1 MILLSFFFQIVT
13 LSHWTKEPKKWS
25 ELKLHKNRRA
35 KFVRFVYNM
44 YLCKQSERVMNALR
58 YLAIVMILGL
68 ALSVQAQ
75 DEDEDIAYSLNVA
88 ETVVLADGTTFEE
101 YLLKKVL
108 ANAKPLK
115 ERVKTLRYSV
125 TCQLEK
131 DIDLTTFPHR
141 RTITFAARL
150 AGYGQIVSALRE
162 HKHFGI
168 TMAEDVLFNNGK
180 ITTSN
185 VRMVEMKQQL
195 TQKQIA
201 SFLKHDGMMSANVY
215 DQFYKRVREKV
226 KELQKKY
233 KKKKE
238 TGMKYVGS
246 YIANNR
252 TFYIVMLDN
261 MRVHIADGCWQI
273 ARISW
278 KEDQNNMQYE
288 FKEIRPDLFLLSH
301 GNAKFFVDKK
311 KWPKGYVS
319 MSMDYSY
326 R

>member
-1 MILLSFFFQIVT
+1 
-13 LSHWTKEPKKWS
+13 
-25 ELKLHKNRRA
+25 
-35 KFVRFVYNM
+35 
-44 YLCKQSERVMNALR
+44 MNALR
-58 YLAIVMILGL
+58 YFVTVVTL
-68 ALSVQAQ
+68 ALALNVQAQ
-75 DEDEDIAYSLNVA
+75 DEDEDIAYSLNLA

-115 ERVKTLRYSV
+115 ERVKTLKYSV

-180 ITTSN
+180 IKTSN

-195 TQKQIA
+195 TEKQIA

-233 KKKKE
+233 KREKE

-246 YIANNR
+246 YTA
-252 TFYIVMLDN
+252 
-261 MRVHIADGCWQI
+261 ADGCWQI

-278 KEDQNNMQYE
+278 QEKQNNMQYE

-301 GNAKFFVDKK
+301 GNAKFFVDKE
-311 KWPKGYVS
+311 KWPKGYVL
-319 MSMDYSY
+319 MKMDYRY
-326 R
+326 H

>member
-1 MILLSFFFQIVT
+1 MSFFV
-13 LSHWTKEPKKWS
+13 
-25 ELKLHKNRRA
+25 
-35 KFVRFVYNM
+35 
-44 YLCKQSERVMNALR
+44 
-58 YLAIVMILGL
+58 LG
-68 ALSVQAQ
+68 VQAQ
-75 DEDEDIAYSLNVA
+75 EKEDIVATLNLP
-88 ETVVLADGTTFEE
+88 ETVVLADGMTFEE
-101 YLLKKVL
+101 YLLKQVL

-115 ERVKTLRYSV
+115 ARINTLKYSV

-131 DIDLTTFPHR
+131 DIDLKEIPHR

-150 AGYGQIVSALRE
+150 AGFGQIVSALME

-168 TMAEDVLFNNGK
+168 TMAEDILYNKGK

-185 VRMVEMKQQL
+185 VRMVEMKQPL
-195 TQKQIA
+195 TDKQVA
-201 SFLKHDGMMSANVY
+201 AFLKHDGMMSANVY

-233 KKKKE
+233 KKEKE

-246 YIANNR
+246 YTADNR
-252 TFYIVMLDN
+252 TFYVVKLDN

-278 KEDQNNMQYE
+278 QEKQNNMQYE

-301 GNAKFFVDKK
+301 GNAKFFVDKE

-319 MSMDYSY
+319 MKMNY
-326 R
+326 RYH